1 MSGTDA
7 DADIV
12 LMVTWVLGPSNS
24 GSVTDL
30 SRVSSGA
37 GAISD
42 MVGRVSGTSGEASEA
57 TDCERDGVGD
67 IAETCK
73 FELEACGWILEM
85 VGCRVEAFNEL
96 SEIIL

>member
-1 MSGTDA
+1 M
-7 DADIV
+7 
-12 LMVTWVLGPSNS
+12 
-24 GSVTDL
+24 
-30 SRVSSGA
+30 
-37 GAISD
+37 
-42 MVGRVSGTSGEASEA
+42 